1 MENRKYKSWTTKE
14 LNDLVALH
22 VAGHSSEKIAQ
33 KMERT
38 THAINAKKEQLRT
51 SGRIESCIK
60 HWTNKQVKTAIEMH
74 NIGCPHQAIGEAIS
88 RSRSSVSNMIKRL
101 EKNGQLI
108 KENTL

>member
-1 MENRKYKSWTTKE
+1 VENRKYKSWTTRE

-22 VAGHSSEKIAQ
+22 VAGHSSKKIAQ
-33 KMERT
+33 EMERT

-51 SGRIESCIK
+51 SGRIESSIK
-60 HWTNKQVKTAIEMH
+60 HWTNKQVKNAIEMH
-74 NIGCPHQAIGEAIS
+74 NIGHSHQEIGSAIS
-88 RSRSSVSNMIKRL
+88 RSRSSVSNMLKRL